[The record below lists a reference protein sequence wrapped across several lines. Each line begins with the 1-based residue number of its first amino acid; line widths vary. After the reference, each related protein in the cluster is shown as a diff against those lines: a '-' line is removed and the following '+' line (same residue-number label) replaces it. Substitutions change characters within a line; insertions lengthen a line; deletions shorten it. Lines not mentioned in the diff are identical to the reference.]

1 MNYERIY
8 NNLCNLCK
16 NKTVIERISDRNKN
30 DYRLNEDYVYTEKHH
45 IIPRHAG
52 GNDDPENIVVMLPE
66 EHYMA
71 HLLRYKA
78 YKDRNDF
85 LAIRFMINGYIY
97 KKKLND
103 KISLKLKNKLVASF
117 KQNIAM
123 FRKENTWHT
132 EEGIKNISESRK
144 GTMPVKDVDTDEIIG
159 CVSVNHPNV
168 ISGKWVHHTKG
179 KLSVIDKNT
188 KNKKYITLKEFNKN
202 RGKYSPNIGNQKGNN
217 NSRYCGFTDEDI
229 INLVIDFSEQIDMGC
244 LFTYS
249 TVSKYLRKYKKYN
262 KLPKS
267 FSKFRFNGGGRT
279 ELHKIAS
286 ERSGLKINYY
296 FFNKPERK
304 NKFLKNIKNI
314 KIC

>member
-1 MNYERIY
+1 MNYEHIY

-16 NKTVIERISDRNKN
+16 NKTVIERISSRNKN
-30 DYRLNEDYVYTEKHH
+30 DYRLNEDYIYIEKHH

-52 GNDDPENIVVMLPE
+52 GNNDPENIVVMLPE

-71 HLLRYKA
+71 HLLRYNA

-85 LAIRFMINGYIY
+85 LSIRFMINGYVN
-97 KKKLND
+97 KKELND

-117 KQNIAM
+117 KQNITM

-132 EEGIKNISESRK
+132 EEGIKKISESRK
-144 GTMPVKDVDTDEIIG
+144 GTIPVKDIDTDQIIG
-159 CVSVNHPNV
+159 SVSVNHPNV

-202 RGKYSPNIGNQKGNN
+202 RGKYLPNIGDQKGDNN
-217 NSRYCGFTDEDI
+217 PRYCGFTDEDI
-229 INLVIDFSEQIDMGC
+229 INLVIDFSKQMDMGC

-249 TVSKYLRKYKKYN
+249 TVSKYLRQHKKYKN
-262 KLPKS
+262 LPKS
-267 FSKFRFNGGGRT
+267 FSNFRFNGDGRT
-279 ELHKIAS
+279 ELHRVAS

-304 NKFLKNIKNI
+304 NKFLKKIKNI